1 MSDVMNPLEVPPI
14 ERPDWPRHAKGEYPI
29 LVAVQFDET
38 GHVALDQAILL
49 AATHGH
55 APLHVA
61 HVVADTDVSGRGS
74 ALDRKEYALDD
85 AQDKLRDW
93 VNARLGENAL
103 PVQCHVR
110 MGDVVETL
118 FQLALD
124 YDAEVIVVGTH
135 GRKGIKRFAF
145 GSIAQKLVAEARC
158 PVLIASPRDYAGMS
172 VTLIPDPPKPGD

>member
-14 ERPDWPRHAKGEYPI
+14 DRPDWPRHAKGEYPI

-38 GHVALDQAILL
+38 GHIALDQAILL

-61 HVVADTDVSGRGS
+61 HVVDDTNASGRG
-74 ALDRKEYALDD
+74 AVLERHTTQLED
-85 AQDKLRDW
+85 AQEQLQEW
-93 VNARLGENAL
+93 VTARLGENAL
-103 PVQCHVR
+103 PVKCHVR

-135 GRKGIKRFAF
+135 GRKGVKRLAF
-145 GSIAQKLVAEARC
+145 GSVAQKLVAEARC
-158 PVLIASPRDYAGMS
+158 PVLIASPKDYSGMS
-172 VTLIPDPPKPGD
+172 WTLIPDPPKQDA